1 MVTFLKGRQ
10 TSIHLNPFNQS
21 VRLHLTVLN
30 ARQVSSAGHPTS
42 LFSLYK
48 PVPGIL
54 FQHEVNSA
62 KLEEV

>member
-10 TSIHLNPFNQS
+10 TSIHLNPFNSS
-21 VRLHLTVLN
+21 VRFLLAILN
-30 ARQVSSAGHPTS
+30 ARQVSAAGHPTS

-48 PVPGIL
+48 PIPGIL
-54 FQHEVNSA
+54 FQYKANSA